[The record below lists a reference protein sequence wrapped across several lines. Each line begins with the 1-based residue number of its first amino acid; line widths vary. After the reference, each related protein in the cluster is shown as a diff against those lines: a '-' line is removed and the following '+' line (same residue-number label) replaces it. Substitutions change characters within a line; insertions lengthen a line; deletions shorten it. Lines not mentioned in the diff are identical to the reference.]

1 MDIRQSFNKVGELK
15 TKYFAPGN
23 KIAGEDLQHLHVEEL
38 RNLMG
43 LVDASVPPVFNS
55 NRKIWGPLIVW
66 MKTFLVSLFWPMM
79 RIGLRRQTQL
89 NHFVWSLTY
98 SSIQMQKEIDQLK
111 AEVKALKAGSK

>member
-1 MDIRQSFNKVGELK
+1 MDIKHSFKQSGDLK
-15 TKYFAPGN
+15 SKYFAPSNNG
-23 KIAGEDLQHLHVEEL
+23 AGADLQHLHVEEL

-55 NRKIWGPLIVW
+55 NRRIWGQLIVW
-66 MKTFLVSLFWPMM
+66 IKTSLVSLFWPMM

-111 AEVKALKAGSK
+111 AEVEALKARSK